1 MAVIREKQQFRNS
14 RIGVVRMDTGES
26 QMWQTVASAADSL
39 TQQAFKQA
47 SVEAQNK
54 GKEFAESVGEESL
67 RTIDPATGKPQ
78 AFKAPTSFGTIAQ
91 AAYEETLDRR
101 YIRTVDREIRDK
113 ANETYLKYEF
123 DPQGV
128 EKYSQVMEDYIGGMT
143 KNADKRFEGIVRD
156 TGAAYI
162 ASTKFNLMQKRNL
175 RIKEAEQIA
184 QRDDAKDNAS
194 FIESMAE
201 NVNWSLPDSQG
212 HRDVEDMY
220 MEGVAGQ
227 RAANVAG
234 LISDAQFEANVGV
247 MRRALPKAILSKMI
261 NFDAVYEKED
271 GSTVQINSD
280 VALSIENSLKTN
292 RVLDEVPTALKP
304 QVQRILDSEAY
315 DKDRDN
321 IARHVTALRTNL
333 SLKESD
339 AVKLTAFQKTV
350 LNVAEE
356 GFVVD
361 TNDSQ
366 VKKAGDVLIANE
378 VDSLDPARPNMVP
391 YFTSEESTKEDAP
404 WKIMVAGKGIITEG
418 MELTLKRIYRLEGMT
433 KEQIEI
439 GLSHYDYLANVNIAG
454 STVNKTLDTTLS
466 NEENAFLRTLSY
478 VTRVGGSENIVEF
491 AAKLKENMQNTS
503 AVNDR
508 VKSVLGDGD
517 KDKKSANDLL
527 NAYLQGDN
535 DINELTAFGTDYQMV
550 ETVKPYVK
558 HLIMSGVGKED
569 INQQLNEM
577 FKTSYINT
585 VGVVVDRYNS
595 QIDKSM
601 FALPRLLPDYAERQ
615 AFYSNA
621 TELVQTLSG
630 KNFLMREKGQYIGIE
645 KDRQIKLVPMTT
657 SAFQPDVLPLEYKID
672 DDLSEEGFVTRSS
685 SLQTFQ
691 YIAHYVDDDG
701 QLRMIPDK
709 NGSPIFIG
717 TELAYEDIA
726 NIRKAQSQDEM
737 YDANKKTLRKI
748 EISRQTKARIDRN
761 VEALSNIAS
770 PFKGD
775 D

>member
-54 GKEFAESVGEESL
+54 GKEFAESVGEKSL

-101 YIRTVDREIRDK
+101 YIRTVEREIQDK
-113 ANETYLKYEF
+113 ANETYIKYEN

-128 EKYSQVMEDYIGGMT
+128 EKYSQVMEDYVSGMT

-184 QRDDAKDNAS
+184 QRDDAKENAS

-234 LISDAQFEANVGV
+234 LISDAQFEANVGI

-271 GSTVQINSD
+271 GSTVQINSE
-280 VALSIENSLKTN
+280 VALAVENSLKTN

-315 DKDRDN
+315 DKDREN
-321 IARHVTALRTNL
+321 ISRHVTALRTNL

-339 AVKLTAFQKTV
+339 AVKLTAFQQTV
-350 LNVAEE
+350 LNVADEN
-356 GFVVD
+356 FVND
-361 TNDSQ
+361 TKDPN

-378 VDSLDPARPNMVP
+378 VDGLDPANPNMVP
-391 YFTSEESTKEDAP
+391 YFTSEESTKENAP
-404 WKIMVAGKGIITEG
+404 WKVMVVGKNIITEG
-418 MELTLKRIYRLEGMT
+418 MELTLKRLYRLEGMT
-433 KEQIEI
+433 KEQLEI

-466 NEENAFLRTLSY
+466 NDENAFLRTLSY

-491 AAKLKENMQNTS
+491 AAKLKESMQNTS

-517 KDKKSANDLL
+517 DKSANDLL

-535 DINELTAFGTDYQMV
+535 KINESKAFGTDYQMI

-558 HLIMSGVGKED
+558 HLIMSGVGKTDLDE
-569 INQQLNEM
+569 QLNQM
-577 FKTSYINT
+577 FETSYIDT

-615 AFYSNA
+615 AFYGNA
-621 TELVQTLSG
+621 TELVQALSG
-630 KNFLMREKGQYIGIE
+630 QDFVMREKGQYIGIE

-657 SAFQPDVLPLEYKID
+657 SAFQPDALPIEYKID
-672 DDLSEEGFVTRSS
+672 DDLSEEGFVTRGS

-717 TELAYEDIA
+717 TELAYDDIA
-726 NIRKAQSQDEM
+726 EIRKEQSQDEM
-737 YDANKKTLRKI
+737 YDANTKALRKI

-761 VEALSNIAS
+761 IKALKNIGA
-770 PFKGD
+770 D
-775 D
+775 

>member
-47 SVEAQNK
+47 SLEAQNK

-128 EKYSQVMEDYIGGMT
+128 EKYSQVMEDYVSGMT

-194 FIESMAE
+194 FIESMAQ
-201 NVNWSLPDSQG
+201 NVDWSLPDSQG

-280 VALSIENSLKTN
+280 VALVIENSLKTN

-418 MELTLKRIYRLEGMT
+418 MELTLKRAYRLDNMS
-433 KEQIEI
+433 KEDLQIT
-439 GLSHYDYLANVNIAG
+439 LSHYEYLANVNIG
-454 STVNKTLDTTLS
+454 NSVVNKTLDTTLS
-466 NEENAFLRTLSY
+466 NDENAFLRTLSY
-478 VTRVGGSENIVEF
+478 LTRVEGSENIVGL
-491 AAKLKENMQNTS
+491 AARLKENMQNTA

-508 VKSVLGDGD
+508 VKSVLGDGSD
-517 KDKKSANDLL
+517 KSANDLL

-535 DINELTAFGTDYQMV
+535 DINESTAFGTDYQMV

-569 INQQLNEM
+569 LNEQLNQM
-577 FKTSYINT
+577 FETSYIDT

-630 KNFLMREKGQYIGIE
+630 EDFVMRERGQYIGIE
-645 KDRQIKLVPMTT
+645 KNRQVKLVPMTT
-657 SAFQPDVLPLEYKID
+657 SAFRPDALPIEYKID

-691 YIAHYVDDDG
+691 YVAHYVDDNG
-701 QLRMIPDK
+701 QLKPIPDK
-709 NGSPIFIG
+709 NNNLIFIG
-717 TELAYEDIA
+717 TELAYDDIA
-726 NIRKAQSQDEM
+726 NIRKEQSQDEM
-737 YDANKKTLRKI
+737 YDANTKALRKI

-761 VEALSNIAS
+761 VEALKNIGAN
-770 PFKGD
+770 
-775 D
+775 

>member
-47 SVEAQNK
+47 SLEAQNK

-128 EKYSQVMEDYIGGMT
+128 EKYSQVMEDYVSGMT

-194 FIESMAE
+194 FIESMAQ
-201 NVNWSLPDSQG
+201 NVDWSLPDSQG
-212 HRDVEDMY
+212 HRDIEDMY

-280 VALSIENSLKTN
+280 VALAIENSLKTN

-304 QVQRILDSEAY
+304 QVQRILNSEAY
-315 DKDRDN
+315 DSDRDK
-321 IARHVTALRTNL
+321 ITQHVTALRTNL
-333 SLKESD
+333 SLKEAD

-418 MELTLKRIYRLEGMT
+418 MELTLKRAYRLDNMS
-433 KEQIEI
+433 KEDLQIT
-439 GLSHYDYLANVNIAG
+439 LSHYEYLANVNIG
-454 STVNKTLDTTLS
+454 NSVVNKTLDTTLS
-466 NEENAFLRTLSY
+466 NDENAFLRTLSY
-478 VTRVGGSENIVEF
+478 LTRVEGSENIVGL
-491 AAKLKENMQNTS
+491 AARLKENMQNTA

-508 VKSVLGDGD
+508 VKSVLGDGSD
-517 KDKKSANDLL
+517 KSANDLL

-535 DINELTAFGTDYQMV
+535 DINESTAFGTDYQMV

-569 INQQLNEM
+569 LNEQLNQM
-577 FKTSYINT
+577 FETSYIDT

-630 KNFLMREKGQYIGIE
+630 EDFVMRERGQYIGIE
-645 KDRQIKLVPMTT
+645 KNRQVKLVPMTT
-657 SAFQPDVLPLEYKID
+657 SAFRPDALPIEYKID

-691 YIAHYVDDDG
+691 YVAHYVDDNG
-701 QLRMIPDK
+701 QLKPIPDK
-709 NGSPIFIG
+709 NNNLIFIG
-717 TELAYEDIA
+717 TELAYDDIA
-726 NIRKAQSQDEM
+726 NIRKEQSQDEM
-737 YDANKKTLRKI
+737 YDANTKALRKI
-748 EISRQTKARIDRN
+748 EITRQTKARIDRN
-761 VEALSNIAS
+761 VEALKNIGAN
-770 PFKGD
+770 
-775 D
+775 

>member
-47 SVEAQNK
+47 SLEAQNK

-128 EKYSQVMEDYIGGMT
+128 EKYSQVMEDYVSGMT

-194 FIESMAE
+194 FIESMAQ
-201 NVNWSLPDSQG
+201 NVDWSLPDSQG

-280 VALSIENSLKTN
+280 VALAIENSLKTN

-304 QVQRILDSEAY
+304 QVQRILNSEAY
-315 DKDRDN
+315 DSDRDK
-321 IARHVTALRTNL
+321 ITQHVTALRTNL
-333 SLKESD
+333 SLKEAD

-418 MELTLKRIYRLEGMT
+418 MELTLKRAYRLDNMS
-433 KEQIEI
+433 KEDLQIT
-439 GLSHYDYLANVNIAG
+439 LSHYEYLANVNIG
-454 STVNKTLDTTLS
+454 NSVVNKTLDTTLS
-466 NEENAFLRTLSY
+466 NDENAFLRTLSY
-478 VTRVGGSENIVEF
+478 LTRVEGSENIVGL
-491 AAKLKENMQNTS
+491 AARLKENMQNTA

-508 VKSVLGDGD
+508 VKSVLGDGSD
-517 KDKKSANDLL
+517 KSANDLL

-535 DINELTAFGTDYQMV
+535 DINESTAFGTDYQMV

-569 INQQLNEM
+569 LNEQLNQM
-577 FKTSYINT
+577 FETSYIDT

-630 KNFLMREKGQYIGIE
+630 EDFVMRERGQYIGIE
-645 KDRQIKLVPMTT
+645 KNRQVKLVPMTT
-657 SAFQPDVLPLEYKID
+657 SAFRPDALPIEYKID

-691 YIAHYVDDDG
+691 YVAHYVDDNG
-701 QLRMIPDK
+701 QLKPIPDK
-709 NGSPIFIG
+709 NNNLIFIG
-717 TELAYEDIA
+717 TELAYDDIA
-726 NIRKAQSQDEM
+726 NIRKEQSQDEM
-737 YDANKKTLRKI
+737 YDANTKALRKI

-761 VEALSNIAS
+761 VEALKNIGAN
-770 PFKGD
+770 
-775 D
+775 

>member
-47 SVEAQNK
+47 SVEARKK

-78 AFKAPTSFGTIAQ
+78 AFKAPSNFGTIAQ

-128 EKYSQVMEDYIGGMT
+128 EKYSQVMEDYVSGMT

-201 NVNWSLPDSQG
+201 NVDWSLPDSQG

-234 LISDAQFEANVGV
+234 LISDAQYEANVGI

-333 SLKESD
+333 SVKESD
-339 AVKLTAFQKTV
+339 AVKLTAFQQLV
-350 LNVAEE
+350 LNVADPN
-356 GFVVD
+356 FVND
-361 TNDSQ
+361 TKDPS

-378 VDSLDPARPNMVP
+378 VDSLDPANPNMVP

-418 MELTLKRIYRLEGMT
+418 MELTLKRLYRLEGMT
-433 KEQIEI
+433 KEQLEI

-466 NEENAFLRTLSY
+466 NDENAFLRTLSY

-508 VKSVLGDGD
+508 VKSVLGDGSD
-517 KDKKSANDLL
+517 KSANDLL

-535 DINELTAFGTDYQMV
+535 DINESTAFGTDYQMV

-558 HLIMSGVGKED
+558 HLIMSGVGKKDLNE
-569 INQQLNEM
+569 QLNQM
-577 FKTSYINT
+577 FETSYIDT

-615 AFYSNA
+615 AFYGNA
-621 TELVQTLSG
+621 TELVQALSG
-630 KNFLMREKGQYIGIE
+630 KDFVMREKGQYLGIE
-645 KDRQIKLVPMTT
+645 KNRQIKLVPMTT

-672 DDLSEEGFVTRSS
+672 DDLSEEGFVTRNS

-717 TELAYEDIA
+717 TELAYGDIA
-726 NIRKAQSQDEM
+726 ELRKTQSQDEM
-737 YDANKKTLRKI
+737 YDVNKKTLRKI
-748 EISRQTKARIDRN
+748 EINKRTQARIKRN
-761 VEALSNIAS
+761 IEALSNIPS
-770 PFKGD
+770 PLKGD